1 MEDEKKSKVPK
12 VALGGAIVGTAAGL
26 AQNSESLANKLYTS
40 SLEKLKESQF
50 LDPKSSEYF
59 NARNDLMKS
68 YKFKISDDGSKEL
81 LNAGIGA
88 AAGTLG
94 SLAAY
99 GAIKGIKKLAKRK
112 TT

>member
-1 MEDEKKSKVPK
+1 
-12 VALGGAIVGTAAGL
+12 
-26 AQNSESLANKLYTS
+26 
-40 SLEKLKESQF
+40 
-50 LDPKSSEYF
+50 
-59 NARNDLMKS
+59 MKS

>member
-1 MEDEKKSKVPK
+1 MGEEKKSKAPK
-12 VALGGAIVGTAAGL
+12 VALGGAIAGTAAGL
-26 AQNSESLANKLYTS
+26 AQNSESLANKFYNS
-40 SLEKLKESQF
+40 SLEKFKESQF
-50 LDPKSSEYF
+50 LDPKSSEYL
-59 NARNDLMKS
+59 NARDNWIKS
-68 YKFKISDDGSKEL
+68 YKFKMSNDGSKEL